1 MNTFERACELI
12 RSKMLQRFVK
22 NKEDDLGVFFNDGVA
37 PIQLLQSNTGLVRLT
52 PSTAER
58 SER

>member
-1 MNTFERACELI
+1 
-12 RSKMLQRFVK
+12 MLQRFVK